1 MEQTAKKKPNIVH
14 TCVIGRC
21 RIHIA
26 GDRLKRTPEQIE
38 KVLDEFH
45 AAGWRIAEKLA
56 QEGKQV

>member
-1 MEQTAKKKPNIVH
+1 MKLTAGKKPNIVH
-14 TCVIGRC
+14 TCVIGRS

-26 GDRLKRTPEQIE
+26 SDCLKTTPEQIE

-56 QEGKQV
+56 REGNKV